1 MDLLSHGMRKWT
13 NFESMSAALPDPLGV
28 GHSVSLGLAIFWEF
42 FVRLALFLVCSI
54 GWQ

>member
-1 MDLLSHGMRKWT
+1 MGLLSHGMRKWT

-28 GHSVSLGLAIFWEF
+28 GHSVSLGLAIFLEF